1 MNTLRFIP
9 RILKPSIIARKSL
22 SAFTGL
28 CRPIT
33 TFQNPASTLKK
44 AIIPSALVSIAA
56 LSTLKHSISSEPSP
70 IMPETTTSILG
81 EIDIPDA
88 IYTYRLRLP
97 PNKPFD
103 PTKPVLVFIHGLLV
117 DSLIWDVTMDLV
129 AQSGYQCLAID
140 LPLGCHT
147 HPVRDRKTLTFEDI
161 ARNVDEVLEK
171 LGVRKCVIVGNDTGG
186 VVVQKFIQ
194 RDVEKAESF
203 ENFLPAVF
211 MPLIIAIRNLPGTSL
226 VSLLGTL
233 FASPTLSSSPLLLGW
248 LMKKGI
254 PPDVAS
260 RVRTTNPEIHLDTK
274 HLLLD
279 IRNDIT
285 MRVAK
290 DLHRFRRPCL
300 IVTCPEDTVFFSEK
314 YILRLAE
321 AFKGPTDP
329 KYEGNMEGRFEGV
342 EVRQVQDS
350 YAFVMVDQPGELAK
364 LIVEF
369 MGDKRF

>member
-9 RILKPSIIARKSL
+9 RIFKPSTVTRKSL
-22 SAFTGL
+22 SAFTAS
-28 CRPIT
+28 PS
-33 TFQNPASTLKK
+33 STLKK
-44 AIIPSALVSIAA
+44 AIIPSTLISIAA
-56 LSTLKHSISSEPSP
+56 LSTLNHSISSEPSP
-70 IMPETTTSILG
+70 SCPK
-81 EIDIPDA
+81 
-88 IYTYRLRLP
+88 P
-97 PNKPFD
+97 PPSSPFD

-171 LGVRKCVIVGNDTGG
+171 LGVKKCVIVGNDTGG
-186 VVVQKFIQ
+186 
-194 RDVEKAESF
+194 DVEKAESERRIVGMVMTPCDCF

-260 RVRTTNPEIHLDTK
+260 RVRTSNPEIHLDTK

-300 IVTCPEDTVFFSEK
+300 IVTCPEDTVFFQRKVYSET
-314 YILRLAE
+314 RR
-321 AFKGPTDP
+321 G
-329 KYEGNMEGRFEGV
+329 
-342 EVRQVQDS
+342 VRQVQDS